1 MKETTQTSPA
11 TVMEPAATMTQ
22 VVCREKVYSCRCLC
36 EPGVMIERSRS
47 DSVQKSTFNVTSTA
61 DASIIRSRDRFYRV
75 ERSKRLGPR

>member
-47 DSVQKSTFNVTSTA
+47 DSVQKSTFNL
-61 DASIIRSRDRFYRV
+61 DGGRV
-75 ERSKRLGPR
+75 NNPIT